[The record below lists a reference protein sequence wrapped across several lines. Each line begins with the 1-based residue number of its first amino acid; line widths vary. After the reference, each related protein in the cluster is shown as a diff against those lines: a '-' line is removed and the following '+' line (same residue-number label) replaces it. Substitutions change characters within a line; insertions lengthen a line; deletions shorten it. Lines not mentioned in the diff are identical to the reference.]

1 MLCTRR
7 MADFMADEGAEVKT
21 EYLND
26 WPHTPAASYFFSQV
40 ALQMV
45 RDTNKATLIEDVTDD
60 VINVLDSLFHGV
72 SKLLR

>member
-1 MLCTRR
+1 
-7 MADFMADEGAEVKT
+7 
-21 EYLND
+21 
-26 WPHTPAASYFFSQV
+26 
-40 ALQMV
+40 MV